1 MVYITGDVH
10 GDITRFRKGKLR
22 WLGKKDTLIILGDF
36 GFIWSDSPQEKEAI
50 AWLAKRKYT
59 ILFLDGTHE
68 NFDLLYEYPV
78 GEFAGGKARHIAGNL
93 YHACRGSIFTIEG
106 KKYLCFGG
114 GESTDQEDREM
125 GVNWWKEEMPSK
137 QDMIACVQNLE
148 AHDYT
153 VDYVLTHD
161 APSKLLNF
169 NIVKQSE
176 ESELHRFLD
185 KVLLKINYRKWYFG
199 RYHKD
204 TVFTPKAE
212 GVFLQVIPMKD

>member
-1 MVYITGDVH
+1 MVYITGDIH

-22 WLGKKDTLIILGDF
+22 WLGKNDTLIILGDF
-36 GFIWSDSPQEKEAI
+36 GFLWDDSPEEKAAR

-68 NFDLLYEYPV
+68 NYDLLAEYPIT
-78 GEFAGGKARHIAGNL
+78 EYAGGKVQQIAGNV
-93 YHACRGSIFTIEG
+93 YHACRGSVYTIEG

-114 GESTDQEDREM
+114 GESTDQEDREV
-125 GVNWWKEEMPSK
+125 GVNWWKAEMPSK
-137 QDMIACVQNLE
+137 QDMIYCVQSLD
-148 AHDYT
+148 ACAYQ

-161 APSKLLNF
+161 APSKLLDF
-169 NIVKQSE
+169 SIVKQSE

-185 KVLLKINYRKWYFG
+185 TVLMKISYQKWFFG

-204 TVFTPKAE
+204 IAISPKAE
-212 GVFLQVIPMKD
+212 CVFLRVLPLKD